1 MESDEMK
8 DKLFSCLTQQM
19 SEIELLNSMYPNKD
33 ELIFTDASILEEVK
47 DFLDNKTDY
56 TPRHIDFIL
65 YLFLQNKKLEISINL
80 PTFYPEDEPDIY
92 IRCNQMNRQQESK
105 LNRGAVDFLKSNHNN
120 EPCIYSI
127 VAWIQDNVEEISEV
141 EESTQELKDD
151 HINYTEEVKFARYWI
166 FSHHIYNKKK
176 REEIVKLARELKL
189 TGFCLSG
196 KPGIICIE
204 GSENDCKE
212 WWKVIKSMNWK
223 KIVVRKIELFD
234 ISQQTKEQRFIKFEE
249 IAFLNSSNRN
259 NKHADMSGFS
269 KYIDEYNLTEA
280 FNDFF
285 GFSNNT

>member
-8 DKLFSCLTQQM
+8 KKLFSCLTQQM

-33 ELIFTDASILEEVK
+33 ELSFTDTSILQEVK
-47 DFLDNKTDY
+47 DFLEDKTDY
-56 TPRHIDFIL
+56 TPRHIDFVL
-65 YLFLQNKKLEISINL
+65 YLFLQNMKLEISINL
-80 PTFYPEDEPDIY
+80 PTFYPDDEPDIY
-92 IRCNQMNRQQESK
+92 IRCNQMNRQQESR
-105 LNRGAVDFLKSNHNN
+105 LNRGAMDFIKSTHNH
-120 EPCIYSI
+120 EACIYSI
-127 VAWIQDNVEEISEV
+127 VAWIQENIEQFTEV
-141 EESTQELKDD
+141 EKNSQELIDENTK
-151 HINYTEEVKFARYWI
+151 YTEEVKFARYWI

-223 KIVVRKIELFD
+223 KIVVRKIELFEL
-234 ISQQTKEQRFIKFEE
+234 SFQAKEQRFSKFEE
-249 IAFLNSSNRN
+249 IIFQNASSRT

-269 KYIDEYNLTEA
+269 KYMEEYNLTEA

-285 GFSNNT
+285 GFDNNT